1 MINNAAS
8 LIIPIATCLPNMH
21 TSSTKSF
28 KHAANSLLFHPKK
41 SKRNGTVQFFA
52 LLTLLAIVKDK
63 NLKKDTR

>member
-21 TSSTKSF
+21 TSSTKSV

-41 SKRNGTVQFFA
+41 SKRNGTV
-52 LLTLLAIVKDK
+52 
-63 NLKKDTR
+63 